1 MFQERHVA
9 KNDSNR
15 YSYDEITIALQLPQN
30 PQLYCSYASVCN
42 GPETCNFHNNLQSQ
56 NHR

>member
-1 MFQERHVA
+1 MA

-15 YSYDEITIALQLPQN
+15 YNYDEITIALQLPQN
-30 PQLYCSYASVCN
+30 PQLYCCYASVCN